1 MTTEILRLLFYL
13 LTGLPLALLAL
24 YGAIII
30 YFHKN
35 HKGTTNEG
43 NVVSSGG
50 SSFEPF
56 VSVVVATHNEEMI
69 ISKKIDNVLSS
80 DYPAN
85 KVEIIFVDDSD
96 DSTPKIIS
104 AAAGKTPNV
113 HLLRFDKR
121 MGYSPS
127 MLAGCKVARGEIII
141 LNDAGSFID
150 SHAISKIV
158 SRFQDPKIGVVTGND
173 IILNVNE
180 EVGKSEN
187 LYQKLF
193 NFLRVSETN
202 MDSTFYIKGEATGV
216 RKIVVEDIKDANETF
231 DTTTGLYAKQKG
243 YRIVYDP
250 EVRFYE
256 YAPDTRAGR
265 IKQKTIRA
273 ANLIKVLWRFRFMF
287 FNRKYGKYGSFILPF
302 NFASLTVLPVYI
314 LFWFLS
320 LSALTFLDVGFF
332 VYVWVAV
339 GIVFLFLLV
348 FLRRLLLTFL
358 QFEYSLLKA
367 IFQVV
372 FERKSHDKI
381 DKVGSTRRS
390 IDQLL

>member
-1 MTTEILRLLFYL
+1 MTAEIARLLFYL
-13 LTGLPLALLAL
+13 LTGLPVAILAL
-24 YGAIII
+24 YGAIIV
-30 YFHKN
+30 YFNKN
-35 HKGTTNEG
+35 QKGANNESD
-43 NVVSSGG
+43 VVSNGR

-56 VSVVVATHNEEMI
+56 VSVVVATHNEQII
-69 ISKKIDNVLSS
+69 ISKKIDNLLSS
-80 DYPAN
+80 DYPAR
-85 KVEIIFVDDSD
+85 KIELIFVDDSD

-104 AAAGKTPNV
+104 NASEKSPNV
-113 HLLRFDKR
+113 HLLRFEKR

-127 MLAGCKVARGEIII
+127 MLAGCKVAQGEIVI

-173 IILNVNE
+173 VILNVDE

-202 MDSTFYIKGEATGV
+202 MDSTFYIKGEATGI
-216 RKIVVEDIKDANETF
+216 RKIVLEDIEDAYETF
-231 DTTTGLYAKQKG
+231 DTTTGLYARQKG

-256 YAPDTRAGR
+256 YTPDTNAGR

-287 FNRKYGKYGSFILPF
+287 FNRKYGKYGSLILPF
-302 NFASLTVLPVYI
+302 NFASLTVLPVFI

-332 VYVWVAV
+332 TYVWVAV
-339 GIVFLFLLV
+339 GIAFLFLLA
-348 FLRRLLLTFL
+348 FSRRLLLTFL

-372 FERKSHDKI
+372 FVRKSHDKI
-381 DKVGSTRRS
+381 DKIGSTRRTG
-390 IDQLL
+390 